1 LSQRQAGADDSM
13 QLEDTKHKVYI
24 YNIDDE
30 LAEDDDTDEGKLV
43 FLPDIEK
50 HLRENRIPPHI
61 LANKDGELAGMQLVL
76 YSDPKSLSV
85 PESRDSVRKAIIEA
99 RQRHRETQRFE
110 GVAAGPA
117 AASVTGAD
125 GQTMEVEPIA
135 GGNNQGN
142 DDDDDDNDD
151 VMEMD

>member
-1 LSQRQAGADDSM
+1 M